1 MARPVSLGTPATPG
15 TPGTPETSFNMSGEP
30 NGRGVHVNPNLA
42 GLPEDPKTREQI
54 LRERYMKGLKKRKCT
69 VCGNTARARCPFR
82 ACKTCCSRARNA
94 CSVHVLK
101 SATKNKP
108 EGTIVHPSYNAPPSG
123 HAEQPWLAATLQAS
137 MGSSYLRP
145 GYSVPSPYNIPTP
158 IGLGMGHPTPVDTSA
173 VGKNYAPSS
182 SGARAWVASSILEQQ
197 EAQRLKSLRIANQ
210 KEAYMTNSWRLQK
223 IKEHAASEI
232 MAEDEAFDRYVSNA
246 SLLEE
251 IFALRAGP
259 LKGLTAAGELL
270 RSEGSRCSED
280 ETKLDE
286 SILLDAMRCRL
297 ASNTKR
303 KDASRQKLKQVI
315 DKSLLRLR
323 KPEQEPSEVIVED
336 DDSALTAGV
345 CVARLESKRFKAQT
359 EEGKQSLKRTEA
371 FDMLLQKLNHAKNQ
385 ESLQEC
391 VDLYKSNLGHD
402 LSLLL
407 PHISQNLEGSS
418 CVRDSSTNGK
428 DTADGS
434 PTSPLASQAAQLN
447 TMAGATLPSRI
458 AAEHEDVS
466 SMVSSSNGNV
476 AAPARALG
484 STGLS
489 LPELVATPVNKMN
502 ERPSGGVSENVEKI
516 HWHRNFVRGVG
527 YWKVLA
533 SEDTIYSMCAE
544 ADTSYSAIQPL

>member
-1 MARPVSLGTPATPG
+1 MARPVSLGTPVTPG
-15 TPGTPETSFNMSGEP
+15 TPGTQETTFNMSGEL

-173 VGKNYAPSS
+173 VGKNYATSS
-182 SGARAWVASSILEQQ
+182 SGARPWVASSILEQQ

-210 KEAYMTNSWRLQK
+210 KEAYMTNTWRLQK

-232 MAEDEAFDRYVSNA
+232 LAEDEAFDRYVSNA

-251 IFALRAGP
+251 IFALRTGP

-270 RSEGSRCSED
+270 RTEGTRCSED
-280 ETKLDE
+280 EESKLDE
-286 SILLDAMRCRL
+286 SIFLDAMRGRP
-297 ASNTKR
+297 ASNSKR

-315 DKSLLRLR
+315 DKALLRLR
-323 KPEQEPSEVIVED
+323 KPGQEPSEVIVED
-336 DDSALTAGV
+336 DESALTAGV
-345 CVARLESKRFKAQT
+345 SVARLESKRFKAQT
-359 EEGKQSLKRTEA
+359 AEGKQSLKRTEA

-402 LSLLL
+402 LSHLL
-407 PHISQNLEGSS
+407 PHISTNQEASS
-418 CVRDSSTNGK
+418 CARDSPNGK

-434 PTSPLASQAAQLN
+434 LASPLASQVAQLN
-447 TMAGATLPSRI
+447 TMGGATHASS
-458 AAEHEDVS
+458 AAEHEDISSRVS
-466 SMVSSSNGNV
+466 LNNGNV
-476 AAPARALG
+476 SAPAREVG

-489 LPELVATPVNKMN
+489 MPEPGATPVNKMN
-502 ERPSGGVSENVEKI
+502 ERPSEGGSEYVENT
-516 HWHRNFVRGVG
+516 HWHRDFVRGVG
-527 YWKVLA
+527 HWKVLA
-533 SEDTIYSMCAE
+533 SEDTIYSMCAD
-544 ADTSYSAIQPL
+544 ADTSFSAIQHL